1 MKKIYRKPTA
11 TVIDLHSEAPLMGM
25 SNIDVDKSTDL
36 DAGSAYGEKKDN
48 IWNHDSWNDCPWDNN
63 E

>member
-25 SNIDVDKSTDL
+25 SNIDVDKNTDL
-36 DAGSAYGEKKDN
+36 NGSDAYSQEKEN
-48 IWNHDSWNDCPWDNN
+48 YWNDCQWDNN

>member
-25 SNIDVDKSTDL
+25 SNGLTVDKDTDL
-36 DAGSAYGEKKDN
+36 NGSDAYSQEKEN
-48 IWNHDSWNDCPWDNN
+48 YWNDCPWDNN